1 MLRGLSAL
9 RHKTLPAYLWRGVLR
24 CWAVVL
30 VVFLAAC
37 GGDAEEPDTT
47 NGPAPGAETA
57 LGAVEDL
64 IAAVNQGDFTGISHL
79 AMPGHAALASLAEGA
94 TFAEVASAIE
104 EGDEEIA
111 ANFWAGFAQGS
122 GTFLTGSVTAE
133 ENGTLES
140 GDVEFHQITVQPDEG
155 GQRTLLVR
163 ENNGYRVDL
172 FASFGTGLAD
182 KMITPAERLLTAQTA
197 DARLILARLQEIV
210 PSLQVAASL
219 PGTTAEASQR
229 LFALIEVITRVG

>member
-1 MLRGLSAL
+1 MRHGLRSW
-9 RHKTLPAYLWRGVLR
+9 TVVV
-24 CWAVVL
+24 AVA
-30 VVFLAAC
+30 LAAC
-37 GGDAEEPDTT
+37 GGDAEDPDTT
-47 NGPAPGAETA
+47 NGLAPGAETA

-64 IAAVNQGDFTGISHL
+64 IAAVNQGDFTGASRL
-79 AMPGHAALASLAEGA
+79 AMPDHAALAALAEGA
-94 TFAEVASAIE
+94 TFAEVASALE
-104 EGDEEIA
+104 EGDKEIA
-111 ANFWAGFAQGS
+111 SNFWAGFAQGS

-133 ENGTLES
+133 EGGTLES

-155 GQRTLLVR
+155 GQRTLFVR
-163 ENNGYRVDL
+163 EDNGYRVDL

-219 PGTTAEASQR
+219 PGTTAKASQQVI
-229 LFALIEVITRVG
+229 ALIEVITRVG

>member
-1 MLRGLSAL
+1 MSRG
-9 RHKTLPAYLWRGVLR
+9 LR
-24 CWAVVL
+24 CWACFL
-30 VVFLAAC
+30 VVSLAAC
-37 GGDAEEPDTT
+37 GGDAEEPDAT

-64 IAAVNQGDFTGISHL
+64 IAAVNQGDFTGVSRL
-79 AMPGHAALASLAEGA
+79 AMPGHAALAALAEGA
-94 TFAEVASAIE
+94 TFAEVASALE

-133 ENGTLES
+133 EDGTLTS
-140 GDVEFHQITVQPDEG
+140 GDIEFHRVMVQPAEGDE
-155 GQRTLLVR
+155 RVLLVR
-163 ENNGYRVDL
+163 EDNGFKVDL
-172 FASFGTGLAD
+172 FASFGSGLAD

-219 PGTTAEASQR
+219 PGTTIETSQHVI
-229 LFALIEVITRVG
+229 ALIEVITRVG

>member
-1 MLRGLSAL
+1 MRSG
-9 RHKTLPAYLWRGVLR
+9 LR
-24 CWAVVL
+24 CWTVVL
-30 VVFLAAC
+30 AVALTAC
-37 GGDAEEPDTT
+37 GGDAEDPDAT

-64 IAAVNQGDFTGISHL
+64 IAAVNQGDFTEASRL
-79 AMPGHAALASLAEGA
+79 AMPGHAALAALAEGA
-94 TFAEVASAIE
+94 TFAEVATALE

-111 ANFWAGFAQGS
+111 SNFWAGFAQGS
-122 GTFLTGSVTAE
+122 GTFLTESVTAE
-133 ENGTLES
+133 EDGTLTS
-140 GDVEFHQITVQPDEG
+140 GDVEFHRIMVQPDEG

-163 ENNGYRVDL
+163 EDNGYKVDL

-197 DARLILARLQEIV
+197 DARIILSGLQEVV

-219 PGTTAEASQR
+219 PGTTAEASQQVI
-229 LFALIEVITRVG
+229 ALIEVITRVG

>member
-1 MLRGLSAL
+1 MA
-9 RHKTLPAYLWRGVLR
+9 
-24 CWAVVL
+24 
-30 VVFLAAC
+30 LAAC
-37 GGDAEEPDTT
+37 SGDAEDPDAT

-64 IAAVNQGDFTGISHL
+64 TAAVSQGDFIAASRL
-79 AMPGHAALASLAEGA
+79 AMPGHAALAALAEGA
-94 TFAEVASAIE
+94 TFAEVASALQ

-111 ANFWAGFAQGS
+111 SNFWAGFAQGS

-133 ENGTLES
+133 EDGTLVS
-140 GDVEFHQITVQPDEG
+140 QDVEFHRIMVQPAEG

-163 ENNGYRVDL
+163 EDDGYKVDL

-197 DARLILARLQEIV
+197 DARLILARLKEVV

-219 PGTTAEASQR
+219 PGTTAEASQQVIG
-229 LFALIEVITRVG
+229 LIEVITRVS